1 MTWLFW
7 QPLFQRSYSE
17 ATLLTLTPP
26 LSPTLSLSSA
36 SPSEWCLYARS
47 VGAINGLVS
56 FYNVITCTPLPTC
69 SNTHTLPHTRTKV
82 THEMGAPAPLIRAIG
97 LTVLR
102 VINRTN
108 MSVSL
113 CMYCCVMYIDLL
125 YTVFHKKTVPLV
137 ILLYLYFYEA
147 EFHENLYEY
156 TRGIGH
162 YDHEIN
168 IRDSFNYSL
177 LLSL

>member
-1 MTWLFW
+1 
-7 QPLFQRSYSE
+7 
-17 ATLLTLTPP
+17 
-26 LSPTLSLSSA
+26 
-36 SPSEWCLYARS
+36 
-47 VGAINGLVS
+47 
-56 FYNVITCTPLPTC
+56 
-69 SNTHTLPHTRTKV
+69 
-82 THEMGAPAPLIRAIG
+82 
-97 LTVLR
+97 
-102 VINRTN
+102 
-108 MSVSL
+108 
-113 CMYCCVMYIDLL
+113 MYIDLL

-147 EFHENLYEY
+147 EFYENLYEY